1 MIGSFD
7 VRRAALAAVAISA
20 LLGWAMPARAVDKAP
35 VANIVVVDFQ
45 NVLRQA
51 VASKKVTD
59 QLEKHRATFS
69 EEIQKMENQLRQQE
83 EELKQQRAVLA
94 PEAFNQRV
102 REWQE
107 RAAGVQQQV
116 QTRKRQLDQ
125 AFSESM
131 LKVREVLL
139 QITAELA
146 TEAGANLVLPKHE
159 IVFVDP
165 KLDLSKE
172 ALARLDKKLPSVA
185 VKIPA
190 PAGPAAGQTK
200 GGQQPTARQQPPARQ
215 QQQQAP
221 APKTN

>member
-1 MIGSFD
+1 MMRPCLAFRG
-7 VRRAALAAVAISA
+7 VLALTALAAWLAGAPAAPAAEKMPPAVIAI
-20 LLGWAMPARAVDKAP
+20 
-35 VANIVVVDFQ
+35 VDFQ

-51 VASKKVTD
+51 VASKKVTE
-59 QLEKHRATFS
+59 QVEKQRTVFQD
-69 EEIQKMENQLRQQE
+69 EIQKLENQLRTQE

-116 QTRKRQLDQ
+116 QTRKRQLEEGFNG
-125 AFSESM
+125 AM

-139 QITAELA
+139 QVTQELA
-146 TEAGANLVLPKHE
+146 AEVGANLVLPRSE
-159 IVFVDP
+159 IVFMND

-172 ALARLDKKLPSVA
+172 ALARLDKKLTSVA

-190 PAGPAAGQTK
+190 PNT
-200 GGQQPTARQQPPARQ
+200 
-215 QQQQAP
+215 
-221 APKTN
+221 KTN